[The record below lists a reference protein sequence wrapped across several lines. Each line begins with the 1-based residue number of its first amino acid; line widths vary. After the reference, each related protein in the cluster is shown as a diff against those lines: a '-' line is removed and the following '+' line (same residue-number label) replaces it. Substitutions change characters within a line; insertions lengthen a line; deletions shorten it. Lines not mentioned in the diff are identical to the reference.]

1 MVASLSA
8 QDQLAGL
15 MATAMPE
22 EILKFKFNTNIQ
34 ERILVLTNKKK
45 ENKISISENEE
56 LEKYLMYD
64 LLIGLAKVRAYQS
77 LKG

>member
-15 MATAMPE
+15 MATSMPE

-45 ENKISISENEE
+45 ENKISINENE
-56 LEKYLMYD
+56 
-64 LLIGLAKVRAYQS
+64 
-77 LKG
+77 